1 MSYKW
6 ITRSAIVLL
15 LAAPAVCVAQPT
27 MKAET
32 QSLLSAFISYTD
44 LRIHSVLQTLE
55 LLATTS
61 EVKSGEWETMKG
73 LLSAYQKADGGFVA
87 WYVLP
92 DGRYYTGDKGLMD
105 ATLRDREYFPDLMA
119 GREVLGA
126 LVVSRSTGQRSAV
139 VAVPLKQGGKVVGG
153 IGVSLFLDRL
163 ASQVDSSL
171 ALGPDEGFFAVAANG
186 LTTLHRK
193 SDRHFLNPRELGR
206 ESLKHAVDEMLSMPS
221 GETTYEFDNATKR
234 AVYRRSALTQWTF
247 AVTSNV
253 PR

>member
-1 MSYKW
+1 
-6 ITRSAIVLL
+6 
-15 LAAPAVCVAQPT
+15 
-27 MKAET
+27 
-32 QSLLSAFISYTD
+32 
-44 LRIHSVLQTLE
+44 
-55 LLATTS
+55 
-61 EVKSGEWETMKG
+61 
-73 LLSAYQKADGGFVA
+73 
-87 WYVLP
+87 
-92 DGRYYTGDKGLMD
+92 
-105 ATLRDREYFPDLMA
+105 
-119 GREVLGA
+119 
-126 LVVSRSTGQRSAV
+126 V